1 MCGLL
6 ELRDGRAVGQ
16 RVSQR
21 LRDSARVDGAETLD
35 ILKAESEPGAGDV
48 GVRIRTGLVSA
59 AWAGFR
65 SYAGFDEC
73 AGHVTEFDVEVLRC
87 PPE

>member
-1 MCGLL
+1 ML
-6 ELRDGRAVGQ
+6 ELRDGHAVGQ

-21 LRDSARVDGAETLD
+21 FRDSAGVDGAETLD
-35 ILKAESEPGAGDV
+35 ILKAELEPGDV

-87 PPE
+87 PSE